1 MTTVGYTVALM
12 VFQIGSWLQTGA
24 FSAGTGIAIGLLMM
38 VLWLIFRP
46 APKAGSRLKSAKV
59 GARG

>member
-12 VFQIGSWLQTGA
+12 VFQIGSLLQTGA
-24 FSAGTGIAIGLLMM
+24 FSVGTGISLALLGM
-38 VLWLIFRP
+38 VLWLIFRS
-46 APKAGSRLKSAKV
+46 APKAGGRLKSAKV